1 MEEGRAVCPVEKLA
15 VRGTN
20 LIIFI
25 NLDRIGRGGG
35 EGWGQKEEEEEEE
48 DAGVEGWAVESS
60 TRVSDG
66 PSTEREGSRETGEHG
81 REREG

>member
-48 DAGVEGWAVESS
+48 EDAGVEG
-60 TRVSDG
+60 
-66 PSTEREGSRETGEHG
+66 
-81 REREG
+81 

>member
-1 MEEGRAVCPVEKLA
+1 MRSQSPSFPRSGWERASHWHVCPVEKLA

-35 EGWGQKEEEEEEE
+35 EGWGQKEEEEEE
-48 DAGVEGWAVESS
+48 DAGVEG
-60 TRVSDG
+60 
-66 PSTEREGSRETGEHG
+66 
-81 REREG
+81 

>member
-48 DAGVEGWAVESS
+48 DAGVE
-60 TRVSDG
+60 
-66 PSTEREGSRETGEHG
+66 ER
-81 REREG
+81 